1 MLSEQMK
8 DTLERAISTSV
19 QTGISLAIASN
30 MADGFDIDTLT
41 VIITSAL
48 AAGLSVIKGQAAA
61 RMGMGDDTAGLVT
74 LKRDSKGRFV
84 STKKGKK

>member
-30 MADGFDIDTLT
+30 MANGFDIDTVT

-48 AAGLSVIKGQAAA
+48 
-61 RMGMGDDTAGLVT
+61 
-74 LKRDSKGRFV
+74 GRRIICH
-84 STKKGKK
+84 

>member
-30 MADGFDIDTLT
+30 MADGFDID
-41 VIITSAL
+41 
-48 AAGLSVIKGQAAA
+48 LSLIHI
-61 RMGMGDDTAGLVT
+61 
-74 LKRDSKGRFV
+74 
-84 STKKGKK
+84 

>member
-19 QTGISLAIASN
+19 QTGISLA
-30 MADGFDIDTLT
+30 GFDIDTVT